1 MLVNDDAQ
9 MDLVRD
15 LIAEDV
21 PVPEPHALMDEKF
34 DLASLRVAPPD
45 AQASAEES
53 APITDAAALEG
64 H

>member
-1 MLVNDDAQ
+1 
-9 MDLVRD
+9 VRD

-53 APITDAAALEG
+53 APITDAATIEG
-64 H
+64 Q